1 MAEAGLQPG
10 ADAVARSRLA
20 VEARP
25 DDGAA
30 WLAFAD
36 ALRGSGSTEE
46 ALDAYRRSTGLAPDN
61 PDTFFRLG
69 HALMA
74 AGKFDE
80 AIDAYRRV
88 TALQPGRAAAW
99 ANIGLA
105 LERLDR
111 IDEAIAALKRA
122 VAENP
127 RLVPAHS
134 ALGNIWLAGG
144 DAPKAIEAYES
155 AVALKADDIVALCN
169 LSTAYLRQERIEEAE
184 AIARRAVAAAPR
196 ELVTHR
202 QLASVLSLQDR
213 PLDTIAALRAVLQL
227 DPNDESIGAELL
239 YQARQV
245 CDWETVADLTPR
257 IVAATARALAEG
269 RRPVATPF
277 TAIAIDPPSEGAVA
291 KAWAAEIERDARRA
305 GSPFVHPAAA
315 LREGPLRIG
324 YLSSDFRAHATMHLI
339 GSMLQRH
346 DRARVRCH
354 VYSYGVDDSSQH
366 RKSVMAAADF
376 FVDLRSE
383 SDRAAAQKIFDDGVD
398 ILVDL
403 KGHTAGARLGI
414 AALRPAPVQVTW
426 LGFPGPVGASFFDYT
441 LVDRTVVPPEHRERY
456 VEGLCYLP
464 HCYQINDDTQTAP
477 AGATDR
483 AAQGLPAQ
491 GFVFASFNRVY
502 KLTDELLD
510 LWASILADVPGSL
523 LWLYRS
529 RPEAVGGIGS
539 AMQRRFIDPARLVF
553 APPQGKARHLQR
565 IPLADLALD
574 TFPINGHTTTSDCLK
589 SGLPVVAMLG
599 EHFASRVS
607 ASLLRTIGLDELV
620 AANKSAYREIA
631 VALARDPA
639 RLASLRATLRQNCRT
654 SPLFDTPRFVANLE
668 TAYETMWQHRCAGA
682 LPRVLEIGE
691 RDGRN

>member
-1 MAEAGLQPG
+1 M
-10 ADAVARSRLA
+10 ADATIQRPADALASARVA
-20 VEARP
+20 VEGQP
-25 DDGAA
+25 DNAVA

-36 ALRGSGSTEE
+36 ALRGAGSSDA

-61 PDTFFRLG
+61 SEAFFRLG

-74 AGKFDE
+74 VAQFDE
-80 AIDAYRRV
+80 AIDTYRRV

-105 LERLDR
+105 LERLGR
-111 IDEAIAALKRA
+111 IDEAIAALLRA
-122 VAENP
+122 IAENP
-127 RLVPAHS
+127 RLVPAHA
-134 ALGNIWLAGG
+134 ALGNIWLSGG
-144 DAPKAIEAYES
+144 DAPRAIEAYER
-155 AVALKADDIVALCN
+155 AVALKPDDIIALCN

-184 AIARRAVAAAPR
+184 TMARRAVAAAPQ
-196 ELVTHR
+196 ELATHR

-213 PLDTIAALRAVLQL
+213 PLDTIAELRAVLHL
-227 DPNDESIGAELL
+227 DPNDASTSAELL

-245 CDWETVADLTPR
+245 CDWKTVAELTPR
-257 IVAATARALAEG
+257 IVAATTQALAEG

-277 TAIAIDPPSEGAVA
+277 TAIAIDPPTEGAVA
-291 KAWAAEIERDARRA
+291 KAWATEIERDALRA
-305 GSPFVHPAAA
+305 GNPFTHPRAT

-354 VYSYGVDDSSQH
+354 VYSYGVDDGSSH
-366 RKSVMAAADF
+366 RKSVESAADV
-376 FVDLRSE
+376 FVDLRNE
-383 SDRAAAQKIFDDGVD
+383 SDRAAAQKIRTDNID
-398 ILVDL
+398 ILIDL

-414 AALRPAPVQVTW
+414 AVLRPAPIQATW
-426 LGFPGPVGASFFDYT
+426 LGFPGPIGASFFDYS
-441 LVDRTVVPPEHRERY
+441 LVDRTVVPPEHRARY

-464 HCYQINDDTQTAP
+464 QCYQINDDKQTALP
-477 AGATDR
+477 GATDR

-502 KLTDELLD
+502 KLTDEVVD
-510 LWASILADVPGSL
+510 LWAAIMIATPGSL

-529 RPEAVGGIGS
+529 RAEAVDNVLAAFRARGV
-539 AMQRRFIDPARLVF
+539 DPARIVF
-553 APPQGKARHLQR
+553 APPMGKARHLQR
-565 IPLADLALD
+565 IPIADLALD

-607 ASLLRTIGLDELV
+607 GSLLRAVGLDELV
-620 AANKSAYREIA
+620 ADDIAGYRDIA
-631 VALARDPA
+631 VALARVPA
-639 RLASLRATLRQNCRT
+639 RLTAIRQRLQQNLATA
-654 SPLFDTPRFVANLE
+654 PLFDTARFVANLE
-668 TAYETMWQHRCAGA
+668 TAYETMWQHLCAGD
-682 LPRVLEIGE
+682 LPRVLEIVE
-691 RDGRN
+691 RDGQR

>member
-1 MAEAGLQPG
+1 M
-10 ADAVARSRLA
+10 ADATPQPPSDALASARVA
-20 VEARP
+20 VEGQP
-25 DDGAA
+25 DNAA
-30 WLAFAD
+30 VWLAFAD
-36 ALRGSGSTEE
+36 ALRGSGSADE

-61 PDTFFRLG
+61 PEAFFRLG

-74 AGKFDE
+74 VGKFDE

-99 ANIGLA
+99 ANTGLA
-105 LERLDR
+105 LERLGR
-111 IDEAIAALKRA
+111 VDEAIAALQRA

-127 RLVPAHS
+127 RLAPAHT
-134 ALGNIWLAGG
+134 ALGNIWLGGG
-144 DAPKAIEAYES
+144 DAPKAIDAYER
-155 AVALKADDIVALCN
+155 AVALKPDDIVGLCN

-184 AIARRAVAAAPR
+184 TMARRAVAVDPR
-196 ELVTHR
+196 ELATHR

-213 PLDTIAALRAVLQL
+213 PLDTIAALRTVLQL
-227 DPNDESIGAELL
+227 DPNDESTSAELL
-239 YQARQV
+239 YQARQI
-245 CDWETVADLTPR
+245 CDWKTVADLTPR
-257 IVAATARALAEG
+257 IVVATSRALAEG
-269 RRPVATPF
+269 RRPIATPF
-277 TAIAIDPPSEGAVA
+277 TAIAIDPTSEGAVA
-291 KAWAAEIERDARRA
+291 KAWAGEIEHDALRGR
-305 GSPFVHPAAA
+305 SPFTHPPAMP
-315 LREGPLRIG
+315 RDGPLRIG

-346 DRARVRCH
+346 DRARVCCH
-354 VYSYGVDDSSQH
+354 VYSYGVDDGSSH
-366 RKSVMAAADF
+366 RKSVENAADV
-376 FVDLRSE
+376 FVDVRNE
-383 SDRAAAQKIFDDGVD
+383 SDRQAAQKIRSDNID

-414 AALRPAPVQVTW
+414 PALRPAPIQLTW
-426 LGFPGPVGASFFDYT
+426 LGFPGPIGAPFFDYA
-441 LVDRTVVPPEHRERY
+441 LADRTVVPPEHRIRY

-464 HCYQINDDTQTAP
+464 HCYQINDDKQTAL

-502 KLTDELLD
+502 KLTEEVID
-510 LWASILADVPGSL
+510 LWAAILTATPGSL

-529 RPEAVGGIGS
+529 RAEAVDNVLAAFRARG
-539 AMQRRFIDPARLVF
+539 IDPARIVF

-565 IPLADLALD
+565 IPVADLALD

-589 SGLPVVAMLG
+589 SGLPVVAILG

-607 ASLLRTIGLDELV
+607 ASLLRAIGLDELV
-620 AANKSAYREIA
+620 ADDVIGYRDIA

-639 RLASLRATLRQNCRT
+639 RLAALRQRLQANLAT
-654 SPLFDTPRFVANLE
+654 APLFDTARFVANLE

-682 LPRVLEIGE
+682 LPRVLEIVE
-691 RDGRN
+691 RDGNR